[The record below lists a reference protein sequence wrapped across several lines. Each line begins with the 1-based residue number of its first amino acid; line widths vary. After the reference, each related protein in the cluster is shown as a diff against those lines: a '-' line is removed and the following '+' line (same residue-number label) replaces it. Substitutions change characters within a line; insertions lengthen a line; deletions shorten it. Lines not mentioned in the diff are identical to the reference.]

1 MRRGKTKANCGG
13 YLSPFLNIISIKDK
27 EQQKIFKQVFSPISL
42 LIDPN
47 DASFNISLNLERDQ
61 VLGLNSL
68 LI

>member
-1 MRRGKTKANCGG
+1 MGDV
-13 YLSPFLNIISIKDK
+13 LNIISIKDK